1 MSRVSELLRYKSSVI
16 HSVRR
21 DDTVRH
27 AILTMTE
34 NDVGAVLVLEGE
46 RVHGIFTERDVLRR
60 VALAGRPP
68 ESTRVHEVMTS
79 RLVVL
84 GPKSTVEDCMA
95 TMTRARVR
103 HLPIVDGARLVGV
116 VSIGDVVRHL
126 SAEREMELAHLTDY
140 VQGRYPA

>member
-1 MSRVSELLRYKSSVI
+1 MSRVSELLRQKPATV

-34 NDVGAVLVLEGE
+34 NDVGAVLVLEGD
-46 RVHGIFTERDVLRR
+46 RIHGIFTERDVLRR
-60 VALAGRPP
+60 VALAGRSPG
-68 ESTRVHEVMTS
+68 ETRVHEVMTD

-84 GPKSTVEDCMA
+84 GPSTSVEDCMA

-103 HLPIVDGARLVGV
+103 HLPIVDGAKLVGI

-126 SAEREMELAHLTDY
+126 SAEREIDLRYLTDY
-140 VQGRYPA
+140 VLGRYPA